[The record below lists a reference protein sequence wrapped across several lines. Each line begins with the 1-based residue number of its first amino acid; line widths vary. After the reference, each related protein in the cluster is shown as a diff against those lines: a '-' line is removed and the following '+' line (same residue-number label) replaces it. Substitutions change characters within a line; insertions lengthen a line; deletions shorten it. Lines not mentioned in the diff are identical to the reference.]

1 VNASTPPAVR
11 IVAVLPYVAA
21 ALWPLIPMLVQL
33 AAVVPRGIAI
43 GGREPAIVLASLL
56 AVMLAIA
63 ICGMLAAWGPRAFLA
78 PPLALPLAVLI
89 GSQLLA
95 AALGVAWQAGAFEI
109 GTQIGDTI
117 GFFAFWWTM
126 RDERTRRGVIA
137 TYLVSGIL
145 ASAFAI
151 ALTLSRHPPA
161 EFAYEHGRAA
171 GTFLQPNEFAGYLL
185 FLIPI
190 GLAQS
195 AAPPVLRRLGYLAA
209 AIGAGGLVL
218 SVSRAA
224 WVGLLV
230 ALPVLVSRFG
240 RRAVIMYTAFAVVAF
255 AVGAIGFR
263 DVAHDPSENASRI
276 AVWRGAVRMAERYA
290 LTGIGPLNFS
300 RVYPLLKVPDAAV
313 DEVHAHD
320 LPLNTLIENGV
331 VGFAAFIWMLVAG
344 IRAARAAGAR
354 IAPDDRE
361 RRLLY
366 AAIAAGFLA
375 SAVQN
380 TVDLVSTFVL
390 LLCWPM
396 LAIML
401 ALGPPETARAQT
413 AESYRAAA

>member
-1 VNASTPPAVR
+1 VNASASPAAR
-11 IVAVLPYVAA
+11 IVVAFPYVAA
-21 ALWPLIPMLVQL
+21 ALWPLIPLLVQL

-43 GGREPAIVLASLL
+43 GGRGPAVALAAVLA
-56 AVMLAIA
+56 VTVAITIA
-63 ICGMLAAWGPRAFLA
+63 GMLAAWGPRAFTT

-95 AALGVAWQAGAFEI
+95 AFLGVMWQAGAFEI

-126 RDERTRRGVIA
+126 RDERTRRGVIG
-137 TYLVSGIL
+137 TYLVSAIL
-145 ASAFAI
+145 ASVFAI

-190 GLAQS
+190 GIAQY
-195 AAPPVLRRLGYLAA
+195 AAPPALRRLGYLAA
-209 AIGAGGLVL
+209 AIGVGGLAL

-230 ALPVLVSRFG
+230 ALPVLVARFG
-240 RRAVIMYTAFAVVAF
+240 RRAVIVYSVCAVVAIL
-255 AVGAIGFR
+255 VGAIGFR
-263 DVAHDPSENASRI
+263 DVAHDPSENTSRI
-276 AVWRGAVRMAERYA
+276 AVWRGALRMAERVA
-290 LTGIGPLNFS
+290 LTGVGPLNFS
-300 RVYPLLKVPDAAV
+300 RVYPLLKMPDAAV

-320 LPLNTLIENGV
+320 LPLNTLVENGV
-331 VGFAAFIWMLVAG
+331 IGFAAFVWIVVAG
-344 IRAARAAGAR
+344 VQEARKAGAR

-361 RRLLY
+361 RSLLY
-366 AAIAAGFLA
+366 SAIAAAFLA

-390 LLCWPM
+390 LLSWPM

-401 ALGPPETARAQT
+401 ALGAQDPARSQP
-413 AESYRAAA
+413 AEIAHAAA